1 MVNYININGIN
12 IWTEINGNPKGH
24 AIILCNGGPGSS
36 DYLEPVS
43 NMIED
48 IALVIRFE
56 QRACGRS
63 TENYNF
69 DVEILIQDL
78 EEIRK
83 YYKLSSWIIGGH
95 SWGANLALA
104 YSLKYPQKTK
114 ALIYISG
121 NGIQRNREWSIEY
134 HENKEECIETIPK
147 MTFNEK
153 VNKIGNISWQKYIQN
168 PLLLKNISKLNVPAL
183 FIYGSKDIRPSWAAE
198 QISFLLPKSKF
209 VMIENAEHYIW
220 LSHYEEM
227 KNELRK
233 YLKGINCE
241 V

>member
-1 MVNYININGIN
+1 MENFININGIN
-12 IWTEINGNPKGH
+12 IWTEINGNKDGT

-43 NMIED
+43 NMLED

-63 TENYNF
+63 TEDYNF
-69 DVEILIQDL
+69 DMEILIEDL

-134 HENKEECIETIPK
+134 HKNKEECKETIPK

-153 VNKIGNISWQKYIQN
+153 VNRLGNISWQKYIQN
-168 PLLLKNISKLNVPAL
+168 PLLLKNISRLGVPAL
-183 FIYGSKDIRPSWAAE
+183 FIYGAKDIRPSWATE

-220 LSHYEEM
+220 LSNYEEM
-227 KNELRK
+227 KYELRK
-233 YLKGINCE
+233 YIKEL
-241 V
+241 